1 MTLVDPTAVVEDK
14 PVGDTTAAPV
24 TVTEPIAVVDATPV
38 TSTCSM
44 SEPYDPAF
52 QVERPQPTKVGMVR
66 LDE

>member
-14 PVGDTTAAPV
+14 PVGDTTAVPV
-24 TVTEPIAVVDATPV
+24 TVAEPNAVVDATPL

-52 QVERPQPTKVGMVR
+52 QVERPQPTKVGIVR
-66 LDE
+66 RGG